1 MGPAIKTT
9 PLKNGLAGLILDKN
23 LFSVDLTKNGPARLI
38 LATKIGLTW
47 LKMVQF
53 QKLNKDASTIFNVA
67 FLVTCS
73 LDLALIAM

>member
-23 LFSVDLTKNGPARLI
+23 LFWVDLTKNGPARLI
-38 LATKIGLTW
+38 LGTKCGLTW
-47 LKMVQF
+47 LKMVRV

-67 FLVTCS
+67 FQLTCA
-73 LDLALIAM
+73 LNLALIAM

>member
-38 LATKIGLTW
+38 LATKSGLT
-47 LKMVQF
+47 
-53 QKLNKDASTIFNVA
+53 
-67 FLVTCS
+67 
-73 LDLALIAM
+73 